1 MKDKMVRILELGL
14 FNYMNVSAGEI
25 DTANLKD
32 IEAGKVDIR
41 GIYGQNGSGKT
52 AVITAA
58 ALIKRILLGFQLPED
73 INQNISYGEDETKI
87 TITFYIDLVSR
98 AYKVLYSVTI
108 QRDSKAGSIQ
118 EEAIHYWEKRAGA
131 SKWEIKKGL
140 IINNNHIDHL
150 RPLHRNNTIVSLYA
164 SESEFLVSKKMA
176 YRNRKSF
183 IFSDEFQQLLNANLL
198 EIEDEYEIVTILRE
212 YSITNLFIIDNK
224 QLALSDANLI
234 LPINFK
240 NYSQDKGYSLGV
252 LPIRLMNPSHLP
264 AGIIDQTKASLCSIN
279 KVLNELI
286 PGLQIG
292 IEELSRQ
299 ISKDGQEE
307 VLIELLS
314 CREDVK
320 IPIRYESD
328 GIKKIVAVLHMLIA
342 MFNNKSMTVFI
353 DELDSGIF
361 EYLLGEILLILEERG
376 KGQLVFTSHNLR
388 PLEVL
393 QKNNLIFTTTNPQK
407 RYIRLK
413 NVKTNNNLRDL
424 YYRDLIL
431 GGQDEVIYD
440 KTNSAKIARAFQKAG
455 E

>member
-1 MKDKMVRILELGL
+1 
-14 FNYMNVSAGEI
+14 
-25 DTANLKD
+25 
-32 IEAGKVDIR
+32 
-41 GIYGQNGSGKT
+41 
-52 AVITAA
+52 
-58 ALIKRILLGFQLPED
+58 
-73 INQNISYGEDETKI
+73 
-87 TITFYIDLVSR
+87 
-98 AYKVLYSVTI
+98 
-108 QRDSKAGSIQ
+108 
-118 EEAIHYWEKRAGA
+118 
-131 SKWEIKKGL
+131 
-140 IINNNHIDHL
+140 
-150 RPLHRNNTIVSLYA
+150 
-164 SESEFLVSKKMA
+164 
-176 YRNRKSF
+176 
-183 IFSDEFQQLLNANLL
+183 LL